1 MCGIAEYDSD
11 VQKTDGRK
19 SKETRKIM
27 QLKELCQKIDYEVLQ
42 GSLET
47 DIADII
53 YDSRK
58 ISGGTMFVC
67 MVGAVTDGHQYIP
80 DAVAKGA
87 SAIVVERAE
96 AAVQI
101 PDDITVL
108 KVDSA
113 RYALALMSAAYFGY
127 PAEKLT
133 TIGLTGTKGKTTTT
147 YIINDVLRR
156 AGKKAGLIGTIAVVI
171 GGKSTPAKNTT
182 PESYEIHRFMAQ
194 MVEAGCEYAVMEVS
208 SQGFKLDRT
217 AGIMFDYGVFTN
229 LSPDHIGP
237 GEHADFE
244 EYLQCKRMLFQQCR
258 TGIVNLDD
266 EHTEAVLAGHTCDLI
281 TFSVREGQGAK
292 ARVCIGIG
300 ADEFADDAHQDGVLG
315 GADGNGGQESDETVG
330 GRSNNFADLADGTQR
345 DGKDEV
351 QAIAGIARTHG
362 GVDGNSGV
370 CASRPHDVVAFRRHA
385 DLAASDIEFL
395 KENGKLGM
403 AFTVTGLMECR
414 AKIHI
419 PGYFSVYNALT
430 TMAVCHQ
437 LGVPQKEILAGLEAV
452 QVKGRV
458 EMIPVSKDFSVII
471 DYAHNE
477 VSTRSVLET
486 LKRYEPNRLIAVFGC
501 GGNRSKVRRYD
512 IGRAAGELAD
522 LCILTSDNPRFETV
536 SDINNDIKVGLAEH
550 NANYIEIE
558 DRKEAIAYAITHAQP
573 GDMIVMLG
581 KGHEDY
587 IEIAGKKY
595 HFSEHEAIA
604 EIMEDMK
611 AGRLT
616 MENRYLT
623 IGD

>member
-1 MCGIAEYDSD
+1 MERNGNP
-11 VQKTDGRK
+11 KKRG
-19 SKETRKIM
+19 KIM
-27 QLKELCQKIDYEVLQ
+27 QLKELCRKIDYEVLQ

-47 DIADII
+47 DVADII

-80 DAVAKGA
+80 DAVEKGA

-101 PDDITVL
+101 PDDITVI
-108 KVDSA
+108 KVASA
-113 RYALALMSAAYFGY
+113 RYALALMSAAYFDY

-171 GGKSTPAKNTT
+171 GDKSMPAKNTT

-237 GEHADFE
+237 SEHADFD
-244 EYLQCKRMLFQQCR
+244 EYLRCKSMLFRQCR
-258 TGIVNLDD
+258 TGIVNIDD
-266 EHTEAVLAGHTCDLI
+266 AHTEAVLEGHTCDLV
-281 TFSVREGQGAK
+281 TFSVEKHGGQSEERTGGGSA
-292 ARVCIGIG
+292 GS
-300 ADEFADDAHQDGVLG
+300 FAGKQMNGMAGKQAANG
-315 GADGNGGQESDETVG
+315 GAGRIASDLIA
-330 GRSNNFADLADGTQR
+330 ADL
-345 DGKDEV
+345 
-351 QAIAGIARTHG
+351 I
-362 GVDGNSGV
+362 
-370 CASRPHDVVAFRRHA
+370 
-385 DLAASDIEFL
+385 ASDIEFL
-395 KENGKLGM
+395 KEDGKLGM
-403 AFTVTGLMECR
+403 AFTASGLMECR

-430 TMAVCHQ
+430 TMAVCRQ
-437 LGVPQKEILAGLEAV
+437 LGVPEQDILAGLETV

-477 VSTRSVLET
+477 VSTRSVLKT
-486 LKRYEPNRLIAVFGC
+486 LKQYEPNRLIAVFGC

-512 IGRAAGELAD
+512 IGRVAGELAD
-522 LCILTSDNPRFETV
+522 FCILTSDNPRFETV

-550 NANYIEIE
+550 DANYIEIE

-587 IEIAGKKY
+587 VEIAGKKY

-604 EIMEDMK
+604 EIVEDIK
-611 AGRLT
+611 AGRLA
-616 MENRYLT
+616 MENRRLT
-623 IGD
+623 IYDERPSV

>member
-1 MCGIAEYDSD
+1 
-11 VQKTDGRK
+11 
-19 SKETRKIM
+19 M
-27 QLKELCQKIDYEVLQ
+27 QLKELCRKIDCEVLQ

-47 DIADII
+47 DVLDII

-80 DAVAKGA
+80 DAVEKGA

-96 AAVQI
+96 AAAQI
-101 PDDITVL
+101 PDDITVI
-108 KVDSA
+108 KVASA
-113 RYALALMSAAYFGY
+113 RYALALMSAAYFDY

-171 GGKSTPAKNTT
+171 GDKSTPAKNTT

-237 GEHADFE
+237 GEHADFD
-244 EYLQCKRMLFQQCR
+244 EYLRCKSMLFRQCR
-258 TGIVNLDD
+258 TGIVNIDD
-266 EHTEAVLAGHTCDLI
+266 EHTEAVLEGHTCNLV
-281 TFSVREGQGAK
+281 TFSVREDQGTKACAPCGKSRIDGGPDKRMDAK
-292 ARVCIGIG
+292 AAGGNMAALPEHEEKHGGQHDGQSGDRIDGG
-300 ADEFADDAHQDGVLG
+300 PSSSFAGKQTDGTAGKQAANG
-315 GADGNGGQESDETVG
+315 GAGLVAS
-330 GRSNNFADLADGTQR
+330 DLAG
-345 DGKDEV
+345 
-351 QAIAGIARTHG
+351 
-362 GVDGNSGV
+362 
-370 CASRPHDVVAFRRHA
+370 A
-385 DLAASDIEFL
+385 DLAASDLEFL
-395 KENGKLGM
+395 KEDGKLGM
-403 AFTVTGLMECR
+403 AFTASGLMECR

-430 TMAVCHQ
+430 TMAVCCQ
-437 LGVPQKEILAGLEAV
+437 LGVREQDILAGLEAV

-486 LKRYEPNRLIAVFGC
+486 LKQYEPNRLIAVFGC

-512 IGRAAGELAD
+512 IGRVAGELAD

-536 SDINNDIKVGLAEH
+536 SDINNDIKAGLAGH
-550 NANYIEIE
+550 DANYIEIE

-587 IEIAGKKY
+587 VEIAGKKY

-604 EIMEDMK
+604 EIVEDIK
-611 AGRLT
+611 AGRLA
-616 MENRYLT
+616 MENRKLT
-623 IGD
+623 ICGEKPSGEREAAKADRS